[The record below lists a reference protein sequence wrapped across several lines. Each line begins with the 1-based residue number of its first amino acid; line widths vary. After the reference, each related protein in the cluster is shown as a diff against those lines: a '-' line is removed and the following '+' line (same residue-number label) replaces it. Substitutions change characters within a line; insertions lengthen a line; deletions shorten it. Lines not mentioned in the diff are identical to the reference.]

1 MPRQKL
7 RKLLFSLGRRIKQ
20 SGIDI
25 VLSMLSLSLQ
35 IVALW
40 EPSTLV

>member
-1 MPRQKL
+1 MARQKL

-20 SGIDI
+20 SVIDI